1 MTATVALLAFATV
14 LAVLAPRAIG
24 AGWAD
29 RSPRLAIAGW
39 QAASAGVL
47 ISVVLAGLALLV
59 PAGAVAQG
67 LAAMLDACAATIAA
81 VYRSPGRLAAVLAG
95 VLLASGVTLRLGWVA
110 ARTSLR
116 HRQERRRLRAAI
128 LADARPELSLGA
140 VVLSSEHAAAF
151 CLPGR
156 RRTVVV
162 TTAAL
167 DSLSADELAAVLA
180 HERAHLRGRHHLAV
194 GAARV
199 LDRAF
204 PRVPLFSRGRAQVE
218 RLVELLADDA
228 AAGQVSRVEIASAL
242 VTLAGMRVPTAAL
255 AAAQGAGVVRVTRLL
270 RPAAPLGP
278 LHRIAAATAA
288 TLVVAGPVALAAW
301 PLASAV
307 ASGLCVLPGTG
318 WA

>member
-1 MTATVALLAFATV
+1 MTTTVGLLAFAAA

-29 RSPRLAIAGW
+29 RSPRLAVAGW

-59 PAGAVAQG
+59 PAGAVAEG
-67 LAAMLDACAATIAA
+67 LAAVLDACAATIAA
-81 VYRSPGRLAAVLAG
+81 VYRSPEQLAAVLAG
-95 VLLASGVTLRLGWVA
+95 VLLSGGVVLRLGWVA
-110 ARTSLR
+110 ARSSLR
-116 HRQERRRLRAAI
+116 GRRERRRWRAAV

-140 VVLSSEHAAAF
+140 VVLSSGHAAAF

-156 RRTVVV
+156 RGTVVV

-167 DSLSADELAAVLA
+167 DTLSAEELAAVLA

-194 GAARV
+194 GAARI

-204 PRVPLFSRGRAQVE
+204 PGVPVFARARAEVE

-228 AAGQVSRVEIASAL
+228 AARRVSRVEVASAL
-242 VTLAGMRVPTAAL
+242 VTLAGMRAPAAAL
-255 AAAQGAGVVRVTRLL
+255 AAAQGAGVIRVTRLL
-270 RPAAPLGP
+270 RPAAPLGA
-278 LHRIAAATAA
+278 LHRVAAVTAA
-288 TLVVAGPVALAAW
+288 MLVVAGPVALAGW

>member
-1 MTATVALLAFATV
+1 MTTTVALLGFATALV
-14 LAVLAPRAIG
+14 VLAPRAIG

-29 RSPRLAIAGW
+29 RSPRLAVAAW

-47 ISVVLAGLALLV
+47 ASVVLAGLALLV
-59 PAGAVAQG
+59 PAGAVAGG
-67 LAAMLDACAATIAA
+67 LASILDACAATIAA
-81 VYRSPGRLAAVLAG
+81 VYRSPGQLAAVLAG
-95 VLLASGVTLRLGWVA
+95 VVLSGGVSLRLGWVA
-110 ARTSLR
+110 ARSRLR
-116 HRQERRRLRAAI
+116 DQRERRRLRAGI
-128 LADARPELSLGA
+128 LTGARPEQSLGA
-140 VVLSSEHAAAF
+140 VVLESDHAAAF

-167 DSLSADELAAVLA
+167 DTLSADELAAVLA
-180 HERAHLRGRHHLAV
+180 HERCHLRGRHHLAV

-204 PRVPLFSRGRAQVE
+204 PRVPLFSRGRAETE

-228 AAGQVSRVEIASAL
+228 AARQVNRVEVASAL
-242 VTLAGMRVPTAAL
+242 VTLADMRAPAPTL
-255 AAAQGAGVVRVTRLL
+255 AAAQGAGVHRVTRLL
-270 RPAAPLGP
+270 RPAAPLGAVQ
-278 LHRIAAATAA
+278 RIVAATA
-288 TLVVAGPVALAAW
+288 TVLVVAGPVALAAW

-318 WA
+318 WV

>member
-1 MTATVALLAFATV
+1 MTTTVGLLAFAAV
-14 LAVLAPRAIG
+14 LAVLAPRAVG

-29 RSPRLAIAGW
+29 RSPRLAIAAW
-39 QAASAGVL
+39 QAAAAGAL

-59 PAGAVAQG
+59 PAGAVADG
-67 LAAMLDACAATIAA
+67 LAAMLNACAATIAA
-81 VYRSPGRLAAVLAG
+81 VYRSPGQLAAVLGG
-95 VLLASGVTLRLGWVA
+95 VLLSGGVSLRLGWVA
-110 ARTSLR
+110 ARSRLR
-116 HRQERRRLRAAI
+116 GRRERRRLRTAI
-128 LADARPELSLGA
+128 LAGARPEQSLGA
-140 VVLSSEHAAAF
+140 LVLDSDHAAAF
-151 CLPGR
+151 CLSGR

-167 DSLSADELAAVLA
+167 HALSADELAAVLA

-204 PRVPLFSRGRAQVE
+204 PGVPVLSRGRAEIE

-228 AAGQVSRVEIASAL
+228 AARQVDRVEVASAL
-242 VTLAGMRVPTAAL
+242 VRLAGMRAPAAAL
-255 AAAQGAGVVRVTRLL
+255 AAAQGAGVVRVRRLL

-278 LHRIAAATAA
+278 LHRMAAATAA
-288 TLVVAGPVALAAW
+288 VLVVTGPVALAVW

-307 ASGLCVLPGTG
+307 SSGLCVLPGAG